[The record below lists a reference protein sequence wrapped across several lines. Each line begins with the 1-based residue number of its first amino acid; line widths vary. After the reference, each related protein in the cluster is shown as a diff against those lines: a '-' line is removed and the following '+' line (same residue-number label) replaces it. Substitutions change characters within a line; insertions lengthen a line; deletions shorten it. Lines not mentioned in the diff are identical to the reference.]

1 MSSWYNEG
9 VAILSQKSFNQVK
22 ACDKEHFMST
32 LIKALAA
39 LAAGALT
46 AYLLPKHKKG
56 KEKKRLSVGESFR
69 FLAEQTGTCRDPI
82 PVYYYRPATWTED
95 QPVFISF
102 PDVTRRAEKFERH
115 MESLAVKYNMLIA
128 CPEFSTKKYPGARW
142 YQEGNVQDKEGEEG
156 TIQPR
161 NHWSFD
167 AVNHIVAAVRAR
179 THAKGKVIIFG
190 HSAGGQFMH
199 RYSLLDGRADVD
211 AIVCANAGWF
221 TMPDDTTCYPYGTK
235 GLGLSDADLA
245 SAFALPVIMLRAT
258 PEADAQGKNRME
270 RCLHYFDACQKKAEE
285 LGVPFNWKKGV
296 VEGAAHEGGKMA
308 EGAMKLFCEEPL
320 DETVGM

>member
-1 MSSWYNEG
+1 
-9 VAILSQKSFNQVK
+9 
-22 ACDKEHFMST
+22 MST

-56 KEKKRLSVGESFR
+56 KEKKRLPVGESFR

-95 QPVFISF
+95 QPIFISF

-211 AIVCANAGWF
+211 AIVCANAG
-221 TMPDDTTCYPYGTK
+221 
-235 GLGLSDADLA
+235 
-245 SAFALPVIMLRAT
+245 
-258 PEADAQGKNRME
+258 
-270 RCLHYFDACQKKAEE
+270 
-285 LGVPFNWKKGV
+285 
-296 VEGAAHEGGKMA
+296 
-308 EGAMKLFCEEPL
+308 
-320 DETVGM
+320 

>member
-1 MSSWYNEG
+1 
-9 VAILSQKSFNQVK
+9 
-22 ACDKEHFMST
+22 MST

-56 KEKKRLSVGESFR
+56 KEKKRLPVGESFR

-95 QPVFISF
+95 QPIFISF
-102 PDVTRRAEKFERH
+102 PDVTRRAEKFERN

-167 AVNHIVAAVRAR
+167 AVSHIVAAVRAR

-211 AIVCANAGWF
+211 AHRLRQCGMVH
-221 TMPDDTTCYPYGTK
+221 
-235 GLGLSDADLA
+235 DA
-245 SAFALPVIMLRAT
+245 
-258 PEADAQGKNRME
+258 
-270 RCLHYFDACQKKAEE
+270 
-285 LGVPFNWKKGV
+285 
-296 VEGAAHEGGKMA
+296 
-308 EGAMKLFCEEPL
+308 
-320 DETVGM
+320 

>member
-1 MSSWYNEG
+1 M
-9 VAILSQKSFNQVK
+9 
-22 ACDKEHFMST
+22 
-32 LIKALAA
+32 
-39 LAAGALT
+39 
-46 AYLLPKHKKG
+46 
-56 KEKKRLSVGESFR
+56 GESFR

-156 TIQPR
+156 TIQQR

-179 THAKGKVIIFG
+179 THAEGKVIIFG

-211 AIVCANAGWF
+211 AIVCANNHMGACGGF
-221 TMPDDTTCYPYGTK
+221 QAAVCM
-235 GLGLSDADLA
+235 
-245 SAFALPVIMLRAT
+245 
-258 PEADAQGKNRME
+258 
-270 RCLHYFDACQKKAEE
+270 DACA
-285 LGVPFNWKKGV
+285 
-296 VEGAAHEGGKMA
+296 
-308 EGAMKLFCEEPL
+308 
-320 DETVGM
+320 

>member
-128 CPEFSTKKYPGARW
+128 CPEFSTKKYPARAGIRKETCRTRKARKERSS
-142 YQEGNVQDKEGEEG
+142 QETTG
-156 TIQPR
+156 P
-161 NHWSFD
+161 S
-167 AVNHIVAAVRAR
+167 
-179 THAKGKVIIFG
+179 
-190 HSAGGQFMH
+190 
-199 RYSLLDGRADVD
+199 
-211 AIVCANAGWF
+211 
-221 TMPDDTTCYPYGTK
+221 MP
-235 GLGLSDADLA
+235 
-245 SAFALPVIMLRAT
+245 
-258 PEADAQGKNRME
+258 
-270 RCLHYFDACQKKAEE
+270 
-285 LGVPFNWKKGV
+285 
-296 VEGAAHEGGKMA
+296 
-308 EGAMKLFCEEPL
+308 
-320 DETVGM
+320 

>member
-1 MSSWYNEG
+1 M
-9 VAILSQKSFNQVK
+9 
-22 ACDKEHFMST
+22 
-32 LIKALAA
+32 
-39 LAAGALT
+39 
-46 AYLLPKHKKG
+46 
-56 KEKKRLSVGESFR
+56 GESFR

-95 QPVFISF
+95 QPIFISF

-128 CPEFSTKKYPGARW
+128 CPEFSAKKYPGARW

-245 SAFALPVIMLRAT
+245 SAFALPVIMLMGSEDVSREQPFRAT
-258 PEADAQGKNRME
+258 PRPMHRARTAWNAASITSMPARRKPKNSAFPSTGR
-270 RCLHYFDACQKKAEE
+270 KAS
-285 LGVPFNWKKGV
+285 
-296 VEGAAHEGGKMA
+296 
-308 EGAMKLFCEEPL
+308 
-320 DETVGM
+320 